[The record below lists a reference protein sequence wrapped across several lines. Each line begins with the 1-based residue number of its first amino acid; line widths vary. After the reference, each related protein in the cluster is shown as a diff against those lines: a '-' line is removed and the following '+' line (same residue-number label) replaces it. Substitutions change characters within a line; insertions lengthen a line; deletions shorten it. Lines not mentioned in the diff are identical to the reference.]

1 MPAETVNPLQV
12 FEASPMPGWIVAVRK
27 PMRGEQITSG
37 GIVLPPEQEQ
47 AQPSCMA
54 RVIKVGEGVENI
66 KPGDMIVMN
75 PFPMKG
81 AQIALRMGKEVQA
94 IIPKEEVYA
103 TYAMRDASEDDIEA
117 WEKADAMEAATRER
131 LEKMQRDHQ
140 SRILQPDK
148 RVVIAGQ

>member
-1 MPAETVNPLQV
+1 MPAESVNPLQV

-27 PMRGEQITSG
+27 PMRGEQITAG
-37 GIVLPPEQEQ
+37 GILLPPKQEQ

-54 RVIKVGEGVENI
+54 RVIKVGEGVDNI
-66 KPGDMIVMN
+66 KPGDMVIIN

-81 AQIALRMGKEVQA
+81 AQIALRMNKEVQA

-103 TYAMRDASEDDIEA
+103 TYRMRDATEEDIKA
-117 WEKADAMEAATRER
+117 WEKADKMEVETRKR
-131 LEKMQRDHQ
+131 LEEMQKKHQ

-148 RVVIAGQ
+148 RVVLP